1 MLPSSLNQEDWIIA
15 SNQVKPSGNYVILE
29 LTPATW
35 YKCRI
40 TAHNNAGTSVAEYE
54 IATLALTGVPQP
66 PKIEVISTATNKID
80 VQVKPTTAD
89 DTTPILGYTLY
100 YKPDFSNWK
109 SVTLSAS
116 ISKYRLT
123 DLRCGSNYKIYATAF
138 NKIGTSEP
146 SHITNTSTMGMEP
159 IIPEI
164 EEFIEVSTMAITF
177 HLNAWDDGGCPI
189 HYFVIEYRERNQE
202 DWIIAS
208 NQVKPSGNYV
218 ILELTPATWYK
229 CRITAHNNAGTSVA
243 EYEIATLALTGAPQP
258 PKIEVISTATNKID
272 VQMKPTT
279 TDNTTPILGYTLH
292 YKPDFSD
299 WESVTLSASISNCSL
314 TDLQC
319 GSHYKIY
326 ATAFNKIGTSEPSH
340 ITNTSTMGMEPI
352 IPEIEE
358 FIEVSSMAITFHL
371 NAWDDGGCPIHY
383 FVIEYRERN
392 QEDWIMASTQV
403 KPLGN
408 YVILELTPT
417 TWYKCRITAHNN
429 AGTSVAEYEIAT
441 LAVTGAPQ
449 PPKIE
454 VISTATNKI
463 DVQVKPTTA
472 DDTTAILGYTLYYK
486 PDFSDWESV
495 TLSASI
501 SKYSLTDLQ
510 CGSHYKIYATAYN
523 KIGTGEPSRITNIS
537 TMGIKSEAPEWDQ
550 FIAVSTKFI
559 ILDLNA
565 WGDGGCPINYFVI
578 EQKKR
583 HQKDWTMESSP
594 MRPSGYY
601 KIFNLTPNT
610 KYQLRISAYNNV
622 GSTVATYKI
631 KTLALTW

>member
-1 MLPSSLNQEDWIIA
+1 MMSSPWYGSLLHFAIA
-15 SNQVKPSGNYVILE
+15 VIVVV
-29 LTPATW
+29 
-35 YKCRI
+35 
-40 TAHNNAGTSVAEYE
+40 VA
-54 IATLALTGVPQP
+54 LASPVPQP

-164 EEFIEVSTMAITF
+164 DEFIEVSTMAITF

-202 DWIIAS
+202 DWIMTS
-208 NQVKPSGNYV
+208 TQVKPSGTYV
-218 ILELTPATWYK
+218 IFELTPATWYK
-229 CRITAHNNAGTSVA
+229 CRITAHNNAGSSVA
-243 EYEIATLALTGAPQP
+243 EYEIATLALTGVPQP

-272 VQMKPTT
+272 VQVKPTT
-279 TDNTTPILGYTLH
+279 ADDTTPILGYTLY

-299 WESVTLSASISNCSL
+299 WKSVTLSASISKYRL
-314 TDLQC
+314 TDLRC
-319 GSHYKIY
+319 GSNYKIY

-352 IPEIEE
+352 IPEIDE
-358 FIEVSSMAITFHL
+358 FIEVSTMAITFHL
-371 NAWDDGGCPIHY
+371 NAWGDGGCPIHY

-403 KPLGN
+403 KPSGN
-408 YVILELTPT
+408 YVILELTPA

-429 AGTSVAEYEIAT
+429 AGSSVAEYEIAT
-441 LAVTGAPQ
+441 LALTGVPQ

-472 DDTTAILGYTLYYK
+472 DDTTPILGYTLYYK
-486 PDFSDWESV
+486 PDFSDWKSV

-501 SKYSLTDLQ
+501 SKYRLTDLQ
-510 CGSHYKIYATAYN
+510 CGSNYKIYATAFN
-523 KIGTGEPSRITNIS
+523 KIGTSEPSHITNTS
-537 TMGIKSEAPEWDQ
+537 TMGMEPIIPETEE
-550 FIAVSTKFI
+550 FIEVSTMAITFH
-559 ILDLNA
+559 LNA
-565 WGDGGCPINYFVI
+565 WGDGGCPIHYFVI
-578 EQKKR
+578 EYR
-583 HQKDWTMESSP
+583 E
-594 MRPSGYY
+594 R
-601 KIFNLTPNT
+601 
-610 KYQLRISAYNNV
+610 
-622 GSTVATYKI
+622 
-631 KTLALTW
+631 